1 MLEVNR
7 EKELSYNQHDGVRD
21 RLLKILEVSDLT
33 DLTQKQLAERLE
45 ISPQF
50 WSKVLNAKKPLGAK
64 LALKLCMMTGT
75 SLDWL
80 LMGNGS
86 MRTVLWRSEEMR
98 LVEFDLTGVPEE
110 LDKSLHS
117 QVAILR
123 EMFSKKDKP
132 KNK

>member
-21 RLLKILEVSDLT
+21 RLLKILEISDLN

-80 LMGNGS
+80 LMGNGA
-86 MRTVLWRSEEMR
+86 MRTVLWRSEDMR